1 MARPQDRS
9 TADGAITGPGSFSA
23 AARRNLFWGF
33 LRRDIATRYSG
44 TVLGGLWAF
53 AQPILL
59 LLIYGFVFRRVFKV
73 SLPDLAPNS
82 FVAYVA
88 CVLWPWLAFQEGV
101 QRGTQAIVANGDL
114 VRKIAF
120 PSHLLVLAAVASSF
134 VIHGVG
140 YVAVL
145 GALAWAGEPLA
156 PAGGLVIPLAWLG
169 LFLLAGGVALV
180 LAALQV
186 VLKDIDHVLA
196 PVFMVL
202 FYLSPI
208 LYPLSL
214 VPPEFRFWMAFNPL
228 LHVFEPLREA
238 LLRGHFDGV
247 LALLPFIAGAA
258 VVFMVGRWVFGRLAA
273 QFEDFL

>member
-1 MARPQDRS
+1 MPGGSDPSIESSSPLTARF
-9 TADGAITGPGSFSA
+9 TA

-101 QRGTQAIVANGDL
+101 QRGTQAIVANADL

-120 PSHLLVLAAVASSF
+120 PSYLLVLAAVASSF

-140 YVAVL
+140 YIAVL
-145 GALAWAGEPLA
+145 AVLAGSGEPLA
-156 PAGGLVIPLAWLG
+156 AVGVLVLPVAWLG
-169 LFLLAGGVALV
+169 LLLLAAGLALV
-180 LAALQV
+180 LSALQV
-186 VLKDIDHVLA
+186 VLKDVDHVLG

-208 LYPLSL
+208 LYPVSL

-228 LHVFEPLREA
+228 LHVFEPVREA
-238 LLRGHFDGV
+238 LLKGNLDGA
-247 LALLPFIAGAA
+247 LSLLPFLAGAMA
-258 VVFMVGRWVFGRLAA
+258 VFVGGGWVFRRLAT